1 MKSFLLFVIA
11 GLMAVNSAAQVK
23 VDMKAGLW
31 QHAMKFEG
39 DGQAQFLAL
48 QQGQSEQLIN
58 DLQAQLKNMPPEQR
72 KMMEEALA
80 QSKSQAGQMPTYQ
93 SERMSFSKDGI
104 ITKDC
109 ITQAEI
115 DKGWSPDAEEG
126 CTSTVT
132 EVGKNKFK
140 LQQVCE
146 GDEVSSMNGEV
157 TFLSTTQF
165 SGKGTLKQTT
175 NGKTYTLPVT
185 LDGKW
190 LGGECGAIKPQS
202 DE

>member
-1 MKSFLLFVIA
+1 MKSFLFVA
-11 GLMAVNSAAQVK
+11 VASLMAASSVAQVK

-31 QHAMKFEG
+31 QHTMKFEG
-39 DGQAQFLAL
+39 DGEAQFLAL
-48 QQGQSEQLIN
+48 QQDQSNQMIN
-58 DLQAQLKNMPPEQR
+58 DIQAQLKNMPPEQR

-80 QSKSQAGQMPTYQ
+80 QSKTQTAQMPNYQ

-104 ITKDC
+104 VTKDC

-115 DKGWSPDAEEG
+115 DKGWSPDAEQG

-132 EVGKNKFK
+132 ESGKNKYK

-146 GDEVSSMNGEV
+146 GDDTSSMNGEV
-157 TFLSTTQF
+157 TFSSTTQF
-165 SGKGTLKQTT
+165 SGKGTLKQVT

-190 LGGECGAIKPQS
+190 LGNECGAIKPHRN
-202 DE
+202 